1 MIRAVIDNAEEHSG
15 HLAEGEVA
23 RLISVLQKAEFKR
36 SEARN
41 FKKDQTFKPRSLME
55 IAVESQRRDAEIEAA
70 KQAEEAV
77 AEAKRREAAKAQS
90 DPVIDRTITDAGQID
105 GTQIENSQIDKDAD
119 APTTPADDTGSIA
132 DDDQLAAAAAV
143 SEPAMAD
150 ATAETGKASGEDIP
164 AKELEG
170 QPAANTG
177 DTADNA
183 DTGNVTGNT
192 NDTLDTGEAQV
203 ASNFETVTSAF
214 ERGKAEGIAE
224 GRAAA
229 VAETKAAAEAAAQDK
244 LAAAVKLFEDG
255 LAALAKPQALQAEA
269 LSRSIQTAILKL
281 ANQRAGQQIDEM
293 PDAFLTR
300 IEKLVTSIGQKMAAG
315 KVRINAE
322 DYVAMKPHL
331 QNAAFDFIADP
342 IIARGDIILKF
353 DGVELHDIAAQRIS
367 SSYSDPVTDSK
378 QDSETVSETGVETE
392 VAAIEPPLVE
402 TAETAE
408 TDSAQNEQ
416 VSKPDDKASS

>member
-41 FKKDQTFKPRSLME
+41 FRKDQTFKPRSLME

-105 GTQIENSQIDKDAD
+105 GGQIDDTQIENSQIDKDAD
-119 APTTPADDTGSIA
+119 APTTPGDDTGSIA

-143 SEPAMAD
+143 IEPAMAD
-150 ATAETGKASGEDIP
+150 ATAVTGKASGEDIP

-183 DTGNVTGNT
+183 DTGNVDTGNA

-203 ASNFETVTSAF
+203 ASNFETVTAAF

-229 VAETKAAAEAAAQDK
+229 VAETKAAAEATAQDK

-322 DYVAMKPHL
+322 DYAAMKPHL

-378 QDSETVSETGVETE
+378 QDSETGVETE
-392 VAAIEPPLVE
+392 VAAIEPPL
-402 TAETAE
+402 AETAE